1 MKKGNYGI
9 AMKKK
14 SRFGK
19 VISVAIL
26 SGILGFSDG
35 FLRAQY
41 VLPDNKMVPVDEQK
55 PQEKPAE
62 KKPETTTGKKANPD
76 IVRRLQVKVTGKLN
90 DQVVLTWLPQERNDY
105 LIVARSP
112 EPINTA
118 EKFLGAES
126 IGIIAGNTTTHTDMD
141 LDEGNYFYAVVSK
154 SDVKAKNIFFK
165 AKENFTDEPIRIEST
180 GKSTKIENIVTHI
193 YAKVQEDGSIKLT
206 WRGVDV
212 PGVNYIVYRSSNPI
226 NSKEALDTAE
236 RIKVV
241 DNGAEFYYDSTMPGT
256 GIYYYAVTLR
266 LPGEIENR
274 VLAENKNF
282 IAFGISYDGIQQE
295 IPRFFKAERKGNN
308 SAAIEWKDAPE
319 VAGVVEYRVYRSLSP
334 FAVKEDLA
342 SAKLAGKIKPNVGF
356 FVDQNLP
363 DGKYFYAVVSVK
375 KDGSETS
382 GFIDNRNT
390 QSMSVIILQNVD
402 NIADGFALFS
412 AVQAGNIVQLN
423 WSLKNSLRISPDY
436 ELFIYRF
443 TEMPRSMEDI
453 RAGIPLEKV
462 SPTLNQGKDTPP
474 GNNKYFYAIFLH
486 DNGKFYP
493 EGFFNGVN
501 FAGPIEY
508 TTMGDKKDEPQKETD
523 PEKKSSV
530 PESWEGSLNNGSVQ
544 NIEEP
549 YILYSDKYQEPREKE
564 ILEENKSLETITP
577 ARKTEEKIS
586 PPEEEA
592 RKPVIP
598 EKKKPDTSESSRI
611 NHIIRTTY
619 LKNDY
624 SGAVEQLGKIKSYP
638 DEVSKSK
645 VYFYLGLSYYNL
657 GEYLT
662 ALKYFSHSLVKKY
675 YKERASFWYK
685 KTIRQIRG

>member
-1 MKKGNYGI
+1 MKENYGI

-14 SRFGK
+14 SEFRKGIIF
-19 VISVAIL
+19 VIL
-26 SGILGFSDG
+26 SGILVFSGG
-35 FLRAQY
+35 FLHPQY

-55 PQEKPAE
+55 PPEKPKE
-62 KKPETTTGKKANPD
+62 KKPETPEKKANTD

-90 DQVVLTWLPQERNDY
+90 DAVLLTWLPPERNDY
-105 LIVARSP
+105 LIVARSR
-112 EPINTA
+112 EPINTV
-118 EKFLGAES
+118 EKFLNAES

-141 LDEGNYFYAVVSK
+141 LDEGSYFYAVVSK

-165 AKENFTDEPIRIEST
+165 PGENFTEEAIRIEST
-180 GKSTKIENIVTHI
+180 GKSTKNEIIVTHI

-206 WRGVDV
+206 WKGVDV

-226 NSKEALDTAE
+226 SSKEALDTAE

-241 DNGAEFYYDSTMPGT
+241 DNGAEFYYDSSMPGT

-375 KDGSETS
+375 KDGSETA

-390 QSMSVIILQNVD
+390 QSMPVIILQNTD
-402 NIADGFALFS
+402 DIADGFALFS
-412 AVQAGNIVQLN
+412 AVQAGTIVQLN

-443 TEMPRSMEDI
+443 TEMPRSMEDV

-474 GNNKYFYAIFLH
+474 GNNKYYYAIFLH
-486 DNGKFYP
+486 HNGKFYP
-493 EGFFNGVN
+493 DGFFNGVN

-508 TTMGDKKDEPQKETD
+508 SSMAD
-523 PEKKSSV
+523 KKSSV
-530 PESWEGSLNNGSVQ
+530 PGAWEGSLNNGNVQ
-544 NIEEP
+544 DIEEP
-549 YILYSDKYQEPREKE
+549 YILYSDKYQEPRQKE
-564 ILEENKSLETITP
+564 IPEEKKSPDTTSP
-577 ARKTEEKIS
+577 ALKTEEKTS

-598 EKKKPDTSESSRI
+598 EKNKKPDKIEKKKPDTSESSRI

-624 SGAVEQLGKIKSYP
+624 SGAVEQLKKIKSFP

-645 VYFYLGLSYYNL
+645 VYFYLGLSYYNQ
-657 GEYLT
+657 GEYQT
-662 ALKYFSHSLVKKY
+662 ALKYFSHSLVKKF
-675 YKERASFWYK
+675 YKERAGFWYK